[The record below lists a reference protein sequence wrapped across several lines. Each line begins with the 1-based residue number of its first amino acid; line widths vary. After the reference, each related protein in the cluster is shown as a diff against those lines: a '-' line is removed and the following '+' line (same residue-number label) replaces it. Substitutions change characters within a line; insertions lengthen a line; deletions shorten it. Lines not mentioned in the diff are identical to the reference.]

1 MLKEGRKIVYILFF
15 ISLTVW
21 LISFVIK
28 FLLPIS
34 IIFCVGTLL
43 LINFFR
49 DPDRVVKKNESIL
62 YTPADGKIFGIIET
76 DNTYCVK
83 IFMSVFNVHIQRS
96 PTDGV
101 IKKIEYKQG
110 KFIPAG
116 KKESD
121 KQNEQNTIVIQDQNK
136 NEFVVTQIA
145 GILARRIVCWVKEGQ
160 SVHQGQKIGAI
171 LLGSQVNFEFPKNKY
186 RLLVTKNQ
194 KVFAGITTVAVKI
207 QQQ

>member
-1 MLKEGRKIVYILFF
+1 
-15 ISLTVW
+15 
-21 LISFVIK
+21 
-28 FLLPIS
+28 
-34 IIFCVGTLL
+34 
-43 LINFFR
+43 
-49 DPDRVVKKNESIL
+49 
-62 YTPADGKIFGIIET
+62 
-76 DNTYCVK
+76 
-83 IFMSVFNVHIQRS
+83 
-96 PTDGV
+96 V

-121 KQNEQNTIVIQDQNK
+121 IQNEQNTIVIQDQNK